1 MSLAEPSTEID
12 RRRIPGWYGK
22 LPGIGDFATRRL
34 PPAFVLPWDQWLQR
48 ALAASQT
55 ELGDAWL
62 DTYLSSPIWR
72 FALGAGVCGPEA
84 WCGIL
89 MPSVDRVGRYFP
101 LTIAAPADPLTP
113 FAFLVA
119 QADWFD
125 AVEQI
130 ALDCLRVTVR
140 PDDVESGLEG
150 QPLPAGAAP
159 RARHDATQIAAL
171 ARADGDLVDLPALS
185 DLGVM
190 VAAAAQMA
198 LAQDLAPRTLWWT
211 TAGGAAP
218 IAVASARGLPEPA
231 RFAAMLGVR
240 A

>member
-1 MSLAEPSTEID
+1 MPDLSIPLPDAATEID

-34 PPAFVLPWDQWLQR
+34 PPGFVLPWDQWLQR
-48 ALAASQT
+48 ALAASQA

-72 FALGAGVCGPEA
+72 FALSAGVCGPDA

-89 MPSVDRVGRYFP
+89 VPSVDRVGRYFP
-101 LTIAAPADPLTP
+101 LTIAVAVDPLTP
-113 FAFLVA
+113 FDFLVA

-125 AVEQI
+125 AVEQV

-150 QPLPAGAAP
+150 QPLPAGAVS
-159 RARHDATQIAAL
+159 RARLDATQIAAL
-171 ARADGDLVDLPALS
+171 ARADGDLLDLSPQS
-185 DLGVM
+185 DLGAM
-190 VAAAAQMA
+190 VAAATQMA
-198 LAQDLAPRTLWWT
+198 LAQDLSPRTLWWT

-218 IAVASARGLPEPA
+218 ITVVGARGLPESA
-231 RFAAMLGVR
+231 RFA
-240 A
+240 